1 MTKVASTSVA
11 PKENPKPDEIWAM
24 AAPNLVQTCISRA
37 RAGDGTALRLA
48 MERACPVKE
57 RAKVELPKIES
68 AADLPR
74 ALGVIVEAAANGGL
88 ALTEATALCG
98 MLSQMRQS
106 FELVEM
112 ADRLEVIEARLVGIS
127 GATSVSGGSYRQ

>member
-57 RAKVELPKIES
+57 RAKDELPKIES

-98 MLSQMRQS
+98 MLSQMRPV
-106 FELVEM
+106 LT
-112 ADRLEVIEARLVGIS
+112 IARWPTAWKPLRPVVGIP